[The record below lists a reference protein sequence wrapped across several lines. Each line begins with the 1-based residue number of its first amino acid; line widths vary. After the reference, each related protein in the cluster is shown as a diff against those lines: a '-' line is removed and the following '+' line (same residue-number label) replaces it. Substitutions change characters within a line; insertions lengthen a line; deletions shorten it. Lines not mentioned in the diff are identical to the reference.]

1 MSKDDIIINIPTQ
14 TQMETYSNVHKEK
27 DCNASLE
34 NAQTTTKYS
43 LLYSTISCIVE
54 FQYKRPH
61 PLTCSGSQTLVDW
74 RPDLGP
80 GHCTRQGSVVSHDA
94 SLSGAPSVG
103 GAS

>member
-1 MSKDDIIINIPTQ
+1 MTSSSISLQNTNGDLQQRTQRKGLQCIIRKCPNTLNNKI
-14 TQMETYSNVHKEK
+14 
-27 DCNASLE
+27 L
-34 NAQTTTKYS
+34 

-80 GHCTRQGSVVSHDA
+80 GRCTRQGSVVSHDA